1 MTVPSPTVSVVVCTY
16 ADDRWPD
23 LVAAIESIRRQ
34 TTAPLE
40 IVVVVDHNA
49 ELLERVRAELPD
61 VVAVSNGEQRGLSGA
76 RNSGVD
82 VARGDVIAFIDDD
95 AVAAEDWLEWLV
107 AAYADAHV
115 LGVGGAAE
123 PAWELG
129 RPRRFPEEFDW
140 VVGCT
145 YRGMP
150 VQRAEV
156 RNLIGAN
163 MSFRRDVL
171 AAAGRFRSGIG
182 RVGTRPIGCEET
194 ELCIRAR
201 RRWSE
206 GVFVFEPG
214 ARVAHRVPRH
224 RVTLRY
230 FGARCYAE
238 GWSKAVVARLV
249 GSADGLS
256 TERSYVRRTLPRA
269 VVRGL
274 ADCVLR
280 ADLGGLGRSLA
291 VVFGLGC
298 TTAGYAVGL
307 ATARPNAPGET

>member
-1 MTVPSPTVSVVVCTY
+1 MSVLVCSY
-16 ADDRWPD
+16 ADDRWLD
-23 LVAAIESIRRQ
+23 LVAAVESIRRQ
-34 TTAPLE
+34 TAAPGE
-40 IVVVVDHNA
+40 IVVVVDHNPR
-49 ELLERVRAELPD
+49 LLERVRTELPD
-61 VVAVSNGEQRGLSGA
+61 VVAVPNKEHRGLSGA
-76 RNSGVD
+76 RNSGVA

-95 AVAAEDWLEWLV
+95 AVAAEDWLEQLV
-107 AAYADAHV
+107 AAYVDARV

-123 PAWELG
+123 PAWETG
-129 RPRRFPEEFDW
+129 RPRAFPEEFDW

-171 AAAGRFRSGIG
+171 DVAGRFRSGIG
-182 RVGTRPIGCEET
+182 RIGTRPIGCEET

-201 RRWSE
+201 RRSPH
-206 GVFVFEPG
+206 GLFVFEPA
-214 ARVAHRVPRH
+214 ARVTHRVPRQ

-238 GWSKAVVARLV
+238 GWSKAVVARLA

-269 VVRGL
+269 IVRGL
-274 ADCVLR
+274 ADCLLR
-280 ADLGGLGRSLA
+280 ADLGGLGRSAA
-291 VVFGLGC
+291 VVFGLAC
-298 TTAGYAVGL
+298 TTTGYAVGL
-307 ATARPNAPGET
+307 VTARPDSLGGT